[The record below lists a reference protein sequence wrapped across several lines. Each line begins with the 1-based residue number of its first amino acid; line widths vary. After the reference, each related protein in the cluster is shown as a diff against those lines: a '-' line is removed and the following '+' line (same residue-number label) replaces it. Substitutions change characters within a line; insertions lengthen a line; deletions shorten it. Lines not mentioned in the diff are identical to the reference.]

1 LNVLSPGYYR
11 FKRTTDLFCG
21 LSLIKTKNI
30 RRNEAIELTMKISE
44 NLEPKLRPEYIEKIR
59 KIEKSG
65 TYTKFSSIKQLRDE
79 IEKKKKG

>member
-1 LNVLSPGYYR
+1 MN
-11 FKRTTDLFCG
+11 LFSE
-21 LSLIKTKNI
+21 LILIKSKNI
-30 RRNEAIELTMKISE
+30 RMNETIELTMKISE